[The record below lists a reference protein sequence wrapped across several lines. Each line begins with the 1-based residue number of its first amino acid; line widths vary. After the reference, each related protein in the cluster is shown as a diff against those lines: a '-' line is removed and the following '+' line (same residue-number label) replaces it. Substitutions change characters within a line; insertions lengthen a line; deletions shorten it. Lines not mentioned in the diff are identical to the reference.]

1 MLFDNPLGWYS
12 FIAVGV
18 LVISYLIKPKPLDI
32 KIPSVR
38 FLMHEKG
45 TRQKSTFFQRFIT
58 NLLFL
63 LQLLALGALAFA
75 TTLPIIS
82 MTYDSTGEHTVIV
95 LDVSNSMNTE
105 VSAGQTRLDKAKNIA
120 ENNLKGQ
127 VSIILAETVP
137 LLVLEDESTSQ
148 AKSVLAQLTP
158 KHTSTNIG
166 DAMILA
172 GDLLSAKGDNNKASG
187 RILVISDFV
196 WTDGADPEVM
206 KQVLEARGMVVDF
219 VNIGK
224 AKENVGF
231 VDFKIDTTETTVFL
245 KNYGREKTVSLL
257 LKNEME
263 GQKTITRTLLEEGI
277 EPITFPTMG
286 GITRLELKDDDALTD
301 DNAVYL
307 SNPKKTKIRILMMT
321 NKPNKFMVNALTALG
336 DTEVTVAE
344 PPIVPDIDSGSE
356 EGEGFDIIIYSE
368 VDHKKILP
376 GTMKEIKQA
385 VEQGTPFIVTFQESL
400 NQIDFDGL
408 LAISPDIVHEGAGV
422 KTVIQNQ
429 FTKDVDFGTTE
440 KYYKAKA

>member
-32 KIPSVR
+32 KMSSVR

-63 LQLLALGALAFA
+63 LQLLALAALALA

-82 MTYDSTGEHTVIV
+82 MTYDSTGE
-95 LDVSNSMNTE
+95 
-105 VSAGQTRLDKAKNIA
+105 R
-120 ENNLKGQ
+120 
-127 VSIILAETVP
+127 TVP
-137 LLVLEDESTSQ
+137 VLVLEDESTSQ

-172 GDLLSAKGDNNKASG
+172 GDLLSAKGESNKASG

-336 DTEVTVAE
+336 DAEVVVAE
-344 PPIVPDIDSGSE
+344 PPIVPDIKRSE
-356 EGEGFDIIIYSE
+356 GDGKGGGDDKGFDIMIYSE
-368 VDHKKILP
+368 VEHKKILP
-376 GTMKEIKQA
+376 GTMKDIKQA

-440 KYYKAKA
+440 KYYKAKADNTSLVLDRKSTRLNSS